1 MAAAAGGKSSGGGT
15 WPLTPGPSQDAC
27 CSGGAPNM
35 AGLAQ
40 MMNNPGFQQMM
51 QAMMTDP
58 QAMQAMQTM
67 MTAQQSGN
75 PAAAQA
81 AVMQLMQNPAMSGAM
96 MQMMNG
102 APRAQADAI
111 GAMRHRRNS
120 AQRYAQTRRNLAR
133 SILRNLRDAGH
144 YF

>member
-1 MAAAAGGKSSGGGT
+1 MFGGMDPQQLMA
-15 WPLTPGPSQDAC
+15 
-27 CSGGAPNM
+27 
-35 AGLAQ
+35 
-40 MMNNPGFQQMM
+40 MMSNPGVQQMM

-75 PAAAQA
+75 PAAEQA

-102 APRAQADAI
+102 ARRAQLGAI
-111 GAMRHRRNS
+111 LRHCAIRRRMAPNY
-120 AQRYAQTRRNLAR
+120 AQRRRILAR